1 MGNAQGRFDET
12 VVEMSSDHRILIA
25 TDVTGD
31 AELVRRMLA
40 NEFSHV
46 DKSVDPD
53 KAVLR
58 THHLSG
64 DRADAF
70 EDRQMQRQIAAF
82 VGQRRRGG
90 RTPEQGVSRR
100 CGCVH

>member
-1 MGNAQGRFDET
+1 
-12 VVEMSSDHRILIA
+12 MSSDHRILIA

-53 KAVLR
+53 KAVQDFDSLR
-58 THHLSG
+58 PNVLILAHVSYELLAFRLLSL
-64 DRADAF
+64 R
-70 EDRQMQRQIAAF
+70 
-82 VGQRRRGG
+82 
-90 RTPEQGVSRR
+90 
-100 CGCVH
+100 